1 MADRKPR
8 KTYVLDETRYTMVLD
23 SINKAND
30 IKNVPVE
37 ELPLL
42 ASEIREFLIEHI
54 SHTGGHLASNLGTVE
69 LTMAMHLSFDLPE
82 DKLVWD
88 VGHQAYT
95 HKILTGRKEGFDSL
109 RQYGGMSG
117 FPKRRESEC
126 DSFDTGHSSTSIS
139 AGLGYVKA
147 RDLSGGHNYVVS
159 IIGDGALTGGLA
171 LEALNNAAE
180 NQSNF
185 IIVLNDNNM
194 SISPNVGAI
203 SSLLTGIRGDNA
215 YRDINDNVKSSLK
228 KIPVYGDKIVSQV
241 QKAKSGIKQLFLP
254 GMKFEDMGITYLGPV
269 DGHDIGKLCK
279 LFKIAKKM
287 NTSVIVHVITEKGR
301 GYEPARLKP
310 EKFHGVSPFDVVT
323 GKPVAAAKTSYT
335 EVFSRK
341 ICDMAQKDN
350 RIVAITASMAAGTG
364 LSRFQ
369 KRFPLRFFDV
379 GIAEEHAVTFAAG
392 LAAGGLKPYFAVYS
406 SFLQRGFDEIL
417 HDVCIQGLP
426 VVFMIDRAGLVG
438 SDGETHQGIYDYSYM
453 NIIPGMTVMAPKNR
467 LEFMDMMEFANS
479 FDGPVAIRYP
489 RGSVSDIFSDI
500 KNEVSYGK
508 AERIYDGEGTAI
520 LTIGASIEEGAQV
533 YKLLKERG
541 ENPSLINARFENPID
556 IGLIKELENKH
567 EKLLTIEENIS
578 AGGFG
583 MNVLRAVNENR
594 INLKVINAALP
605 DEYIQHG
612 GVNKLK
618 EVYGFT
624 PEAIIEKL
632 DSY

>member
-1 MADRKPR
+1 
-8 KTYVLDETRYTMVLD
+8 MVLD

-95 HKILTGRKEGFDSL
+95 HKLLTGRKEGFDSL

-228 KIPVYGDKIVSQV
+228 KIPVYGDKIVSHV

-489 RGSVSDIFSDI
+489 RGSASDIFSDI

>member
-1 MADRKPR
+1 
-8 KTYVLDETRYTMVLD
+8 MVLD

-95 HKILTGRKEGFDSL
+95 HKLLTGRKEGFDSL

-323 GKPVAAAKTSYT
+323 GKTVAAAKTSYT

-520 LTIGASIEEGAQV
+520 LTIGASVEEGAQV

-567 EKLLTIEENIS
+567 EKLLTIEENIT

>member
-1 MADRKPR
+1 
-8 KTYVLDETRYTMVLD
+8 MVLD

-95 HKILTGRKEGFDSL
+95 HKLLTGRKEGFDSL

-500 KNEVSYGK
+500 KKEVSYGK

-541 ENPSLINARFENPID
+541 EKPSLINARFENPID

>member
-95 HKILTGRKEGFDSL
+95 HKLLTGRKEGFDSL

-392 LAAGGLKPYFAVYS
+392 LAAGGHKPYFAVYS

>member
-1 MADRKPR
+1 
-8 KTYVLDETRYTMVLD
+8 MVLD

-42 ASEIREFLIEHI
+42 ATEIREFLIEHI

-95 HKILTGRKEGFDSL
+95 HKLLTGRKEGFDSL

-567 EKLLTIEENIS
+567 EKLLTIEENIT

>member
-1 MADRKPR
+1 
-8 KTYVLDETRYTMVLD
+8 MVLD

-95 HKILTGRKEGFDSL
+95 HKLLTGRKEGFDSL

-500 KNEVSYGK
+500 KNEVYYGK

-541 ENPSLINARFENPID
+541 EKPSLINARFENPID

>member
-1 MADRKPR
+1 
-8 KTYVLDETRYTMVLD
+8 MVLD

-42 ASEIREFLIEHI
+42 ASEIREFLIGHI

-69 LTMAMHLSFDLPE
+69 LTMAMHLSFNLPE

-95 HKILTGRKEGFDSL
+95 HKLLTGRKEGFDSL

-139 AGLGYVKA
+139 AGLGYIKA

-228 KIPVYGDKIVSQV
+228 KIPVYGDKIVSHV

>member
-1 MADRKPR
+1 
-8 KTYVLDETRYTMVLD
+8 MVLD

-228 KIPVYGDKIVSQV
+228 KIPVYGDKIVSHV

-467 LEFMDMMEFANS
+467 LELMDMMEFANS

-520 LTIGASIEEGAQV
+520 LTIGASVEEGAQI

-541 ENPSLINARFENPID
+541 EHPSLINARFENPID

-567 EKLLTIEENIS
+567 EKLLTIEENIT

>member
-95 HKILTGRKEGFDSL
+95 HKLLTGRKEGFDSL

-323 GKPVAAAKTSYT
+323 GKPVAASKTSYT

>member
-1 MADRKPR
+1 MI
-8 KTYVLDETRYTMVLD
+8 LDT
-23 SINKAND
+23 INKAND
-30 IKNVPVE
+30 IKNVPIE
-37 ELPLL
+37 DLPRL
-42 ASEIREFLIEHI
+42 ASEIREFLIDHI
-54 SHTGGHLASNLGTVE
+54 SRTGGHLASNLGTVE

-95 HKILTGRKEGFDSL
+95 HKLLTGRKAEFDTL
-109 RQYGGMSG
+109 RQFGGMSG
-117 FPKRRESEC
+117 FPKRRESDC
-126 DSFDTGHSSTSIS
+126 DCFDTGHSSTSIS

-147 RDLSGGHNYVVS
+147 RDLAGGTNYVVS

-171 LEALNNAAE
+171 MEALNNAAE
-180 NQSNF
+180 NKSNF

-254 GMKFEDMGITYLGPV
+254 GMKFEDMGLTYLGPV

-279 LFKIAKKM
+279 MFKIAKKM

-301 GYEPARLKP
+301 GYEPARLRP
-310 EKFHGVSPFDVVT
+310 ERFHGVSPFDVTT
-323 GKPVAAAKTSYT
+323 GKPIAASKTTYT

-341 ICDMAQKDN
+341 ICEMASRDN
-350 RIVAITASMAAGTG
+350 KIVAITASMASGTG
-364 LSRFQ
+364 LTRFQ

-406 SFLQRGFDEIL
+406 SFLQRAFDEIL
-417 HDVCIQGLP
+417 HDVCIQQLP
-426 VVFMIDRAGLVG
+426 VVFMIDRAGIVG
-438 SDGETHQGIYDYSYM
+438 SDGETHQGIFDYSYM

-467 LEFMDMMEFANS
+467 LELMDMMEFANS
-479 FDGPVAIRYP
+479 YGGPVAIRYP
-489 RGSVSDIFSDI
+489 RGAVSDIFSNFKEDI
-500 KNEVSYGK
+500 RYGK
-508 AERIYDGEGTAI
+508 AERIYDGDGTAI
-520 LTIGASIEEGAQV
+520 LTVGASIEEGAQV
-533 YKLLKERG
+533 YDKLKARG

-556 IGLIKELENKH
+556 IQLIAELAAKH
-567 EKLLTIEENIS
+567 DRLLTIEENIG

-583 MNVLRAVNENR
+583 MNVLRAVNENGYD
-594 INLKVINAALP
+594 IKVINASLP
-605 DEYIQHG
+605 DEYMPHG
-612 GVNKLK
+612 GVAKLK
-618 EVYGFT
+618 EAYGFT
-624 PEAIIEKL
+624 PDAIIEKL
-632 DSY
+632 DRSRRFL

>member
-1 MADRKPR
+1 
-8 KTYVLDETRYTMVLD
+8 MVLD

-95 HKILTGRKEGFDSL
+95 HKLLTGRKEGFDSL

-467 LEFMDMMEFANS
+467 LELMDMMEFANS

>member
-1 MADRKPR
+1 
-8 KTYVLDETRYTMVLD
+8 MVLD

-30 IKNVPVE
+30 IKNVPVD

-95 HKILTGRKEGFDSL
+95 HKLLTGRKEGFDSL

>member
-1 MADRKPR
+1 
-8 KTYVLDETRYTMVLD
+8 MVLD

-69 LTMAMHLSFDLPE
+69 LTMAMHLSFNLPE

-95 HKILTGRKEGFDSL
+95 HKLLTGRKEGFDSL

-215 YRDINDNVKSSLK
+215 YRDINDIVKSSLK
-228 KIPVYGDKIVSQV
+228 KIPVYGDKIVSHV

-301 GYEPARLKP
+301 GYELARLKP

-567 EKLLTIEENIS
+567 EKLLTIEENIT

>member
-1 MADRKPR
+1 
-8 KTYVLDETRYTMVLD
+8 MVLD

-95 HKILTGRKEGFDSL
+95 HKLLTGRKEGFDSL

-323 GKPVAAAKTSYT
+323 GKTVAAAKTSYT

-467 LEFMDMMEFANS
+467 LELMDMMEFANS

-533 YKLLKERG
+533 YNLLKERG

>member
-1 MADRKPR
+1 
-8 KTYVLDETRYTMVLD
+8 MVLD

-95 HKILTGRKEGFDSL
+95 HKLLTGRKEGFDSL

-310 EKFHGVSPFDVVT
+310 EKFHGVSPFYVVT

>member
-1 MADRKPR
+1 
-8 KTYVLDETRYTMVLD
+8 MVLD

-95 HKILTGRKEGFDSL
+95 HKLLTGRKEGFDSL

-117 FPKRRESEC
+117 SPKRRESEC

-228 KIPVYGDKIVSQV
+228 KIPVYGDKIVSHV

-269 DGHDIGKLCK
+269 DGHDIGKLRK

-301 GYEPARLKP
+301 GYELARLKP
-310 EKFHGVSPFDVVT
+310 EKFHGVRPFDVVT

-341 ICDMAQKDN
+341 ICDMAQEDN

>member
-1 MADRKPR
+1 
-8 KTYVLDETRYTMVLD
+8 MVLD

-95 HKILTGRKEGFDSL
+95 HKLLTGRKEGFDSL

-323 GKPVAAAKTSYT
+323 GKTVAAAKTSYT

-467 LEFMDMMEFANS
+467 LELMDMMEFANS

-500 KNEVSYGK
+500 KNEISYGK
-508 AERIYDGEGTAI
+508 AERIHDGEGTAI
-520 LTIGASIEEGAQV
+520 LTIGASVEEGAQI

-567 EKLLTIEENIS
+567 EKLLTIEENIT

>member
-95 HKILTGRKEGFDSL
+95 HKLLTGRKEGFDSL

-323 GKPVAAAKTSYT
+323 GKSVAAAKTSYT

-341 ICDMAQKDN
+341 ICDMAQRDN

-467 LEFMDMMEFANS
+467 LELMDMMEFANS

-612 GVNKLK
+612 GVNTLK

>member
-1 MADRKPR
+1 
-8 KTYVLDETRYTMVLD
+8 MVLD

-95 HKILTGRKEGFDSL
+95 HKLLTGRKEGFDSL

-364 LSRFQ
+364 LYRFQ

>member
-1 MADRKPR
+1 
-8 KTYVLDETRYTMVLD
+8 MVLD

-30 IKNVPVE
+30 IKNIPVE

-95 HKILTGRKEGFDSL
+95 HKILTGRKDGFDSL

-228 KIPVYGDKIVSQV
+228 KIPVYGDKIVSHV

-467 LEFMDMMEFANS
+467 LELMDMMEFANS

-533 YKLLKERG
+533 YNLLKERG

-567 EKLLTIEENIS
+567 EKLLTIEENIT

>member
-1 MADRKPR
+1 
-8 KTYVLDETRYTMVLD
+8 MVLD

-69 LTMAMHLSFDLPE
+69 LTMAMPLSFDLPE

-95 HKILTGRKEGFDSL
+95 HKLLTGRKEGFDSL

>member
-95 HKILTGRKEGFDSL
+95 HKLLTGRREGFDSL

-228 KIPVYGDKIVSQV
+228 KIPVYGDKIVSHV

-467 LEFMDMMEFANS
+467 LELMDMMEFANS

-520 LTIGASIEEGAQV
+520 LTIGASVEEGAQV

-567 EKLLTIEENIS
+567 EKLLTIEENIT

>member
-1 MADRKPR
+1 
-8 KTYVLDETRYTMVLD
+8 MVLD

-42 ASEIREFLIEHI
+42 ATEIREFLIEHI

-95 HKILTGRKEGFDSL
+95 HKLLTGRKEGFDSL

>member
-1 MADRKPR
+1 
-8 KTYVLDETRYTMVLD
+8 MVLD

-69 LTMAMHLSFDLPE
+69 LTMAMHLSFNLPE

-95 HKILTGRKEGFDSL
+95 HKLLTGRKEGFDSL

-301 GYEPARLKP
+301 GYELARLKP

-567 EKLLTIEENIS
+567 EKLLTIEENIT

>member
-1 MADRKPR
+1 
-8 KTYVLDETRYTMVLD
+8 MVLD

-42 ASEIREFLIEHI
+42 ASEIREFLIAHI

-95 HKILTGRKEGFDSL
+95 HKLLTGRKEGFDSL

-301 GYEPARLKP
+301 GYELARLKP

>member
-1 MADRKPR
+1 
-8 KTYVLDETRYTMVLD
+8 MVLD

-228 KIPVYGDKIVSQV
+228 KIPVYGDKIVSHV

-417 HDVCIQGLP
+417 HDVCIQRLP

-467 LEFMDMMEFANS
+467 LELMDMMEFANS

-520 LTIGASIEEGAQV
+520 LTIGASVEEGAQV

-567 EKLLTIEENIS
+567 EKLLTIEENIT

>member
-1 MADRKPR
+1 
-8 KTYVLDETRYTMVLD
+8 MVLD

-95 HKILTGRKEGFDSL
+95 HKLLTGRKEGFDSL

-228 KIPVYGDKIVSQV
+228 KIPVYGDKIVSHV

-467 LEFMDMMEFANS
+467 LELMDMMEFANS

-520 LTIGASIEEGAQV
+520 LTIGASVEEGAQI

-556 IGLIKELENKH
+556 IGLIKELESKH
-567 EKLLTIEENIS
+567 EKLLTIEENIT

>member
-95 HKILTGRKEGFDSL
+95 HKLLTGRKEGFDSL

-500 KNEVSYGK
+500 KNEVYYGK

>member
-1 MADRKPR
+1 
-8 KTYVLDETRYTMVLD
+8 MVLD

-95 HKILTGRKEGFDSL
+95 HKLLTGRKEGFDSL

-323 GKPVAAAKTSYT
+323 GKTVAAAKTSYT

-426 VVFMIDRAGLVG
+426 VVFIIDRAGLVG

-467 LEFMDMMEFANS
+467 LELMDMMEFANS

-533 YKLLKERG
+533 YNLLKERG

-567 EKLLTIEENIS
+567 EKLLTIEENIT

>member
-1 MADRKPR
+1 MYKRQ
-8 KTYVLDETRYTMVLD
+8 
-23 SINKAND
+23 
-30 IKNVPVE
+30 
-37 ELPLL
+37 
-42 ASEIREFLIEHI
+42 LIEHI

-95 HKILTGRKEGFDSL
+95 HKLLTGRKEGFDSL

>member
-1 MADRKPR
+1 
-8 KTYVLDETRYTMVLD
+8 MVLD

-95 HKILTGRKEGFDSL
+95 HKLLTGRKEGFDSL

-392 LAAGGLKPYFAVYS
+392 MASKGMKPVVAIYS
-406 SFLQRGFDEIL
+406 TFFQRAYDQIL
-417 HDVCIQGLP
+417 HDVCIGRLP
-426 VVFMIDRAGLVG
+426 VIFAVDRAGLVG
-438 SDGETHQGIYDYSYM
+438 SDGETHQGMFDISYFNSM
-453 NIIPGMTVMAPKNR
+453 PNMTVMAPKNVLELEKM
-467 LEFMDMMEFANS
+467 LEFAAG
-479 FDGPVAIRYP
+479 FDGPIAIRYP
-489 RGSVSDIFSDI
+489 RGKAYTGLKEYDQKI
-500 KNEVSYGK
+500 EYGK
-508 AERIYDGEGTAI
+508 SEKITHGADIALLAVGSMVETAVKVRKI
-520 LTIGASIEEGAQV
+520 LLQHGIDVTIV
-533 YKLLKERG
+533 
-541 ENPSLINARFENPID
+541 NARFVKPLDEEMLSD
-556 IGLIKELENKH
+556 IGRNHRYIITMEEGI
-567 EKLLTIEENIS
+567 LT
-578 AGGFG
+578 GGFG
-583 MNVLRAVNENR
+583 ESVSHWYQENAPQMPFIR
-594 INLKVINAALP
+594 NIALP
-605 DEYIQHG
+605 DKFIEHG
-612 GVNKLK
+612 SVEMLK
-618 EVYGFT
+618 KKYKIDAEGIAEKIMDFT
-624 PEAIIEKL
+624 GAL
-632 DSY
+632 YQ

>member
-1 MADRKPR
+1 MI
-8 KTYVLDETRYTMVLD
+8 LD

-37 ELPLL
+37 ELPIL

-69 LTMAMHLSFDLPE
+69 LTMAMHLSFNLPE

-147 RDLSGGHNYVVS
+147 RDLAGGHNFVVS

-279 LFKIAKKM
+279 MFKIAKKM

-310 EKFHGVSPFDVVT
+310 EKFHGVSPFDVIT
-323 GKPVAAAKTSYT
+323 GKPVVAAKTSYT

-341 ICDMAQKDN
+341 ICDMAEKDN
-350 RIVAITASMAAGTG
+350 KIVAITASMAAGTG

-417 HDVCIQGLP
+417 HDVCIQRLP

-467 LEFMDMMEFANS
+467 LELMDMMEFANS

-556 IGLIKELENKH
+556 IELIKELENKH

-594 INLKVINAALP
+594 INLKVVNAALP

-624 PEAIIEKL
+624 PEAILEKL

>member
-95 HKILTGRKEGFDSL
+95 HKLLTGRKEGFDSL

-139 AGLGYVKA
+139 AGRGYVKA

-541 ENPSLINARFENPID
+541 ETPSLINARFENPID